1 MKYRCIKDFDLEK
14 VDDNYFGTGEFE
26 IIEKGSIWE
35 RNDDSTDLRRNS
47 MNGVLLEN
55 GGYWMAIDHTT
66 LKECFEQIGDE

>member
-14 VDDNYFGTGEFE
+14 VDDNYVGTGEFE

-55 GGYWMAIDHTT
+55 GGY
-66 LKECFEQIGDE
+66 